1 MNYLYNFDH
10 LKWILSLLDGL
21 LRLILLVVLEEW
33 LTQPHKQMLLHIKK
47 SHQFRPSH
55 HLSGPLLMFDNQ
67 LPKKLNCELS
77 YLLTLFSESVKT
89 DLYQVELLNLL
100 GLAQMLHLETDQS
113 FDDQFSDVF
122 LRIMPSFAKYCLAKR
137 EDIVI
142 N

>member
-1 MNYLYNFDH
+1 
-10 LKWILSLLDGL
+10 
-21 LRLILLVVLEEW
+21 
-33 LTQPHKQMLLHIKK
+33 
-47 SHQFRPSH
+47 
-55 HLSGPLLMFDNQ
+55 MFDNQ